1 MTEEVLEAAEAVEER
16 QRSSFYDESMKKL
29 LAPFRKRVEPDW
41 DKVREAMRRGQ
52 AAKRHLAD
60 EDLTS
65 MFDAVEG
72 LYLEAFKRSQGGE
85 VELRERCHVAIQVVS
100 DLRAY
105 LRAAVANGEAAAR
118 EQEKFHQ

>member
-1 MTEEVLEAAEAVEER
+1 MTEQVLADAEAVEEKR
-16 QRSSFYDESMKKL
+16 NASFYDDAMKKL

-52 AAKRHLAD
+52 AARRHLEDA
-60 EDLTS
+60 DLTG

-85 VELRERCHVAIQVVS
+85 TELRERCHIAVQVVS